1 MVDDTVD
8 CRRLRAELNRRELTV
23 KEFVP
28 LVAAERGQTIHP
40 STIEK
45 ILVGDRQP
53 SQKLY
58 GAICR
63 ALGCNWDD
71 LLLKNDEPVGQP
83 S

>member
-8 CRRLRAELNRRELTV
+8 FRKLRAELNRRELTV

-28 LVAAERGQTIHP
+28 LVASERGQKIHP

-63 ALGCNWDD
+63 ALGFDWDD
-71 LLLKNDEPVGQP
+71 LLLKDEPVGRA